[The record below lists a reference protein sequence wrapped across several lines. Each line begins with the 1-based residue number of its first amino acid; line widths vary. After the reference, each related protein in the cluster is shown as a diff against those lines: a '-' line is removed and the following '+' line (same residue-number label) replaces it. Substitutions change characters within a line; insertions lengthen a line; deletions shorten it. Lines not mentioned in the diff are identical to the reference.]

1 MSNVLLLA
9 AIALGQ
15 TASASSAASAA
26 EPRKF
31 HEIEREISL
40 AFKQEA
46 TAKAPADRGQ
56 AVRTMTDLYDEILA
70 DPRLAT
76 SDTLKEYRTRLY
88 TRLRRVQTDLKQK
101 LAREQRQSK
110 EREPSPEEQAAFA
123 TLAASLSLADSAIG
137 GPAQV
142 FAHGG
147 GIVPPDGGRELVEL
161 IERTINPS
169 FWNSSGGPGAIY
181 YFQPLQCLVIS
192 ATAEVHENIGG
203 LLGGVRK

>member
-1 MSNVLLLA
+1 MSTVLLFA

-15 TASASSAASAA
+15 SASTSPVIPAA

-46 TAKAPADRGQ
+46 TAKAPLDRGQ
-56 AVRTMTDLYDEILA
+56 AVRAMIDLYEEILGDA
-70 DPRLAT
+70 RLAT
-76 SDTLKEYRTRLY
+76 SDALKEYRTRLY
-88 TRLRRVQTDLKQK
+88 TRLRRVQADLKQK
-101 LAREQRQSK
+101 LAREQRQTK
-110 EREPSPEEQAAFA
+110 EREPSPEERAALA
-123 TLAASLSLADSAIG
+123 ALAASLSLADTAVG

-147 GIVPPDGGRELVEL
+147 GVVPPDGGRELVEL

-169 FWNSSGGPGAIY
+169 FWSTNGGPGAIY

>member
-1 MSNVLLLA
+1 MSTILLLA

-15 TASASSAASAA
+15 SASTPSVEPSA

-56 AVRTMTDLYDEILA
+56 AVRAMTDLYDEILA
-70 DPRLAT
+70 DARLVT
-76 SDTLKEYRTRLY
+76 SDTLQEYRTRLY

-101 LAREQRQSK
+101 LAREQRQAK
-110 EREPSPEEQAAFA
+110 EREPSLEEQAVLA
-123 TLAASLSLADSAIG
+123 TLAASLSLADSAVG
-137 GPAQV
+137 GPAQI
-142 FAHGG
+142 FARGG
-147 GIVPPDGGRELVEL
+147 GLVPPDGGRELVEL

-169 FWNSSGGPGAIY
+169 FWNSNGGPGAIY
-181 YFQPLQCLVIS
+181 YFQPLKCLVIS